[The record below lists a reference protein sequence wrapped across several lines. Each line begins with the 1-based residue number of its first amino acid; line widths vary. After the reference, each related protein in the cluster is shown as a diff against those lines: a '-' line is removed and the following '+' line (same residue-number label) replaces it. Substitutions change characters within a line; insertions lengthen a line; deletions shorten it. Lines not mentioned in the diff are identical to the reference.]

1 MSIYINEWK
10 FTPINCNKIYT
21 LPAGTYYIGDMFNI
35 LDDSIYE
42 NIYGYD
48 YLNGLYEL
56 SDNKIILV
64 DEIFNDEFNIFTGSD
79 NNKFNVITA
88 TISIVSYSLC
98 NENSSDGHVY
108 TFNSPVNVMM
118 NNGVF
123 TFVSDNFNL
132 VINTQ
137 IKNI

>member
-1 MSIYINEWK
+1 MSIYINEWN

-56 SDNKIILV
+56 SDDKIILV
-64 DEIFNDEFNIFTGSD
+64 DEIFNNEFNIFTGSD

>member
-1 MSIYINEWK
+1 MSIYIHEWK

-21 LPAGTYYIGDMFNI
+21 LPAGTYFIGDMFNI

-48 YLNGLYEL
+48 YLNGLYEY
-56 SDNKIILV
+56 SDDKIILV
-64 DEIFNDEFNIFTGSD
+64 DEIFSDEFNIFKGSD
-79 NNKFNVITA
+79 DNIFNVNTA

-98 NENSSDGHVY
+98 NGNPCDGHVY
-108 TFNSPVNVMM
+108 TFNSPVNVTM

-123 TFVSDNFNL
+123 TFTSDNFNL
-132 VINTQ
+132 VINTA
-137 IKNI
+137 NY

>member
-1 MSIYINEWK
+1 MSMYIHEWK

-21 LPAGTYYIGDMFNI
+21 LPAGTYYIGDMFNM

-56 SDNKIILV
+56 SDDKIILV

-79 NNKFNVITA
+79 DNIFNVNTA
-88 TISIVSYSLC
+88 TISIASYSLC
-98 NENSSDGHVY
+98 NGNSSDGHVY

-123 TFVSDNFNL
+123 TFTSDNFNL
-132 VINTQ
+132 VINTV
-137 IKNI
+137 KY